1 MKRRIFQLIFVV
13 IIVGLLIYAG
23 LKARDILL
31 PKVPE
36 NIEVTFL
43 YIPSGSSLE
52 DLETQIERHEYF
64 GDIATFR
71 LTSKLLG
78 FTNASVRPG
87 KYAIQPGTSYLNLVR
102 LIKSGQQTPV
112 NVVLNNERTLP
123 EVAAKLE
130 RYLEP
135 DSLTFLNAFY
145 ADSILDDIG
154 YNEENLMSLFIPN
167 TYQFMWNTDAESFL
181 ERMKKEHEK
190 FWSKENRKA
199 KADSLGMT
207 PDQIY
212 TLASIVEK
220 ESQWKA
226 ERPVIA
232 GLYLNRLRTG
242 EKLQADPTVVFALQ
256 DFTIT
261 RVLYNQLLYDSP
273 FNTYL
278 YEGLPP
284 GPICMASINSI
295 DAVLNAENHNYLF
308 MCAAP
313 DNTGKHV
320 FAETY
325 AEHIKNA
332 TLYRKWLD
340 KMGY

>member
-13 IIVGLLIYAG
+13 ILIGLLIYAG
-23 LKARDILL
+23 MKISDIMSS
-31 PKVPE
+31 KVPE
-36 NIEVTFL
+36 SSELTYL

-52 DLETQIERHEYF
+52 DLEQQIEQHEYF
-64 GDIATFR
+64 GDLATFR
-71 LTSKLLG
+71 LTTKLLG

-87 KYAIQPGTSYLNLVR
+87 KYAIRPGTSYLNLVR
-102 LIKSGQQTPV
+102 QIKSGQQTPV

-123 EVAAKLE
+123 EVAAKLS

-135 DSLTFLNAFY
+135 DSLTFLTSFHT
-145 ADSILDDIG
+145 DSILNNLG
-154 YNEENLMSLFIPN
+154 YNDDNLMSLFIPN
-167 TYQFMWNTDAESFL
+167 TYQFMWNTDVESFL

-190 FWSKENRKA
+190 FWAKENRKA
-199 KADSLGMT
+199 KADRLGMT
-207 PDQIY
+207 PEQIY

-232 GLYLNRLRTG
+232 GLYLNRLKIG

-295 DAVLNAENHNYLF
+295 DAVLNAENHEYLF

-313 DNTGKHV
+313 DTSGKHV

-325 AEHIKNA
+325 QEHLKNA
-332 TLYRKWLD
+332 ALYRKWLD
-340 KMGY
+340 KMGF